1 MKKEQRHAYALAPF
15 LPRLL
20 PPIDQ
25 IRRDGGLLGDISSVE
40 AKSPLGRS

>member
-1 MKKEQRHAYALAPF
+1 MKKAQRPAYALAPF
-15 LPRLL
+15 LRRLL

-25 IRRDGGLLGDISSVE
+25 IPRDDGLLGDISSVE